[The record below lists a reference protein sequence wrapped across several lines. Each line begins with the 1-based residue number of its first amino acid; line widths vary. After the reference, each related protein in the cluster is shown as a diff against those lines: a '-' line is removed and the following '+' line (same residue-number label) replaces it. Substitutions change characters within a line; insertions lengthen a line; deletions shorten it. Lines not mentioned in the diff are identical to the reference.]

1 MDSYSIRSLVVLLV
15 FLLAAVSGCSS
26 VTIRPDGGEKDHSEP
41 TYLDSKPFYFW
52 GLNGNH
58 RVDVNEVC
66 EGANVSQMQ
75 TIVTASDYLMGAIT
89 FFIYSPRTVKVWC
102 QE

>member
-1 MDSYSIRSLVVLLV
+1 MNSFSIRSLGVPLLFFLTVL
-15 FLLAAVSGCSS
+15 SGCSS
-26 VTIRPDGGEKDHSEP
+26 VTIRPDGGEKDHSAP

-75 TIVTASDYLMGAIT
+75 TMVTASDYLMGTVT